1 MRQEYNLNKV
11 KRDGI
16 FQLNPLLLPV
26 VCLIV
31 GMVAGSKSI
40 AFVAP
45 AVWFYAALAVGVLLL
60 VFWKIAWL
68 SKTLLLT
75 TVFLMGAVIMGKEER
90 QACRPLPSQEVTYQ
104 AVMMSEPVVHGKVVQ
119 MDLLIVDDRQPLKV
133 KASLLRDTVENRY
146 RSLHLGDGIEVCS
159 LLEKPQTN
167 PGASFDYARW
177 LTVHGYAAQ
186 TFIYYL
192 NWQKTTVDLTPLS
205 WTDKLR
211 YVSLQ
216 YRQRLVAHYHEAVNR
231 VGGDS
236 FSQEELGVIAAMTL
250 GDKTMI
256 TSDLKDVYS
265 IVGSSHILALSG
277 LHLTILYGIL
287 SLLTFRRR
295 RQWLIQGILLLGIWT
310 YVFLVGMPVSIV
322 RSALMLSI
330 YSLMTLSGRGKSPLN
345 TLSFA
350 ALVILLVQPFALYD
364 IGFQL
369 SFLAVLSLVLFY
381 RRLAGWLPSFIKRN
395 KVLKSIADI
404 AVVALAAQI
413 GTVPLVAYYFGR
425 FSCCFLLANY
435 IVTPCAFLILS
446 CGLLSL
452 LLIPFPLLQGL
463 TMQLLLRVV
472 GFQNAALSWLSSLS
486 WASIDGIRLSELQ
499 VIFIYVTIAALSFLV
514 YKLGKMKEMPE
525 ASPPNP

>member
-1 MRQEYNLNKV
+1 M
-11 KRDGI
+11 
-16 FQLNPLLLPV
+16 
-26 VCLIV
+26 C
-31 GMVAGSKSI
+31 
-40 AFVAP
+40 
-45 AVWFYAALAVGVLLL
+45 
-60 VFWKIAWL
+60 
-68 SKTLLLT
+68 
-75 TVFLMGAVIMGKEER
+75 
-90 QACRPLPSQEVTYQ
+90 
-104 AVMMSEPVVHGKVVQ
+104 
-119 MDLLIVDDRQPLKV
+119 
-133 KASLLRDTVENRY
+133 
-146 RSLHLGDGIEVCS
+146 
-159 LLEKPQTN
+159 
-167 PGASFDYARW
+167 
-177 LTVHGYAAQ
+177 
-186 TFIYYL
+186 
-192 NWQKTTVDLTPLS
+192 
-205 WTDKLR
+205 
-211 YVSLQ
+211 
-216 YRQRLVAHYHEAVNR
+216 
-231 VGGDS
+231 
-236 FSQEELGVIAAMTL
+236 
-250 GDKTMI
+250 
-256 TSDLKDVYS
+256 
-265 IVGSSHILALSG
+265 
-277 LHLTILYGIL
+277 
-287 SLLTFRRR
+287 
-295 RQWLIQGILLLGIWT
+295 
-310 YVFLVGMPVSIV
+310 
-322 RSALMLSI
+322 
-330 YSLMTLSGRGKSPLN
+330 SLMTLSGRGKSPLN

-413 GTVPLVAYYFGR
+413 GTAPLVAYYFGR

-499 VIFIYVTIAALSFLV
+499 VIFIYVTIAALSFLI

>member
-1 MRQEYNLNKV
+1 
-11 KRDGI
+11 
-16 FQLNPLLLPV
+16 
-26 VCLIV
+26 
-31 GMVAGSKSI
+31 
-40 AFVAP
+40 
-45 AVWFYAALAVGVLLL
+45 
-60 VFWKIAWL
+60 
-68 SKTLLLT
+68 
-75 TVFLMGAVIMGKEER
+75 
-90 QACRPLPSQEVTYQ
+90 
-104 AVMMSEPVVHGKVVQ
+104 
-119 MDLLIVDDRQPLKV
+119 
-133 KASLLRDTVENRY
+133 
-146 RSLHLGDGIEVCS
+146 
-159 LLEKPQTN
+159 
-167 PGASFDYARW
+167 
-177 LTVHGYAAQ
+177 
-186 TFIYYL
+186 
-192 NWQKTTVDLTPLS
+192 
-205 WTDKLR
+205 
-211 YVSLQ
+211 
-216 YRQRLVAHYHEAVNR
+216 
-231 VGGDS
+231 
-236 FSQEELGVIAAMTL
+236 
-250 GDKTMI
+250 MI

-277 LHLTILYGIL
+277 IHLTILYGIL

-413 GTVPLVAYYFGR
+413 GTAPLVAYYFGR

-452 LLIPFPLLQGL
+452 LLIPLPLLQGL

-499 VIFIYVTIAALSFLV
+499 VIFIYVTIAALSFLI

>member
-1 MRQEYNLNKV
+1 MNRN
-11 KRDGI
+11 GI
-16 FQLNPLLLPV
+16 IPLNPLLLPV

-31 GMVAGSKSI
+31 GMVVGSKSI
-40 AFVAP
+40 AFVSP
-45 AVWFYAALAVGVLLL
+45 AAWFYAALATALMMLIT
-60 VFWKIAWL
+60 WKITWL
-68 SKTLLLT
+68 SKSFLLLT
-75 TVFLMGAVIMGKEER
+75 VFLVGAVMMGKEEQR
-90 QACRPLPSQEVTYQ
+90 AFQPLPSQEVTYQ
-104 AVMMSEPVVHGKVVQ
+104 AVIMSEPVEHGKVVQ
-119 MDLLIVDDRQPLKV
+119 MDLLIVDDHKPMKV
-133 KASLLRDTVENRY
+133 KASLLRDTVENHY
-146 RSLHLGDGIEVCS
+146 RSLHMGDGIEACS
-159 LLEKPQTN
+159 LLEQPQTS

-177 LTVHGYAAQ
+177 LTIHGYAAQ

-192 NWQKTTVDLTPLS
+192 NWQKAVVDLTPLPL
-205 WTDKLR
+205 TDKLR
-211 YVSLQ
+211 YVALQ
-216 YRQRLVAHYHEAVNR
+216 YHQRLVNHYREAVNR
-231 VGGDS
+231 VGEDAS
-236 FSQEELGVIAAMTL
+236 MQEELGVVAAMTL

-256 TSDLKDVYS
+256 PSELKDVYS
-265 IVGSSHILALSG
+265 IVGSSHVLALSG

-295 RQWLIQGILLLGIWT
+295 RQWMIQGLLLLGIWT

-345 TLSFA
+345 TLAFA

-381 RRLAGWLPSFIKRN
+381 RPLANGLLPSFVKRN
-395 KVLKSIADI
+395 KVLRPLADI
-404 AVVALAAQI
+404 AVVALSAQI
-413 GTVPLVAYYFGR
+413 GTAPLVAYYFGR

-452 LLIPFPLLQGL
+452 LLIPFPLLQGW
-463 TMQLLLRVV
+463 TMQFLLWVTGV
-472 GFQNAALSWLSSLS
+472 QNGALSWLSSLS

-499 VIFIYVTIAALSFLV
+499 VISVYVVIAAVSLLV
-514 YKLGKMKEMPE
+514 YKLSKIKEMPE
-525 ASPPNP
+525 G